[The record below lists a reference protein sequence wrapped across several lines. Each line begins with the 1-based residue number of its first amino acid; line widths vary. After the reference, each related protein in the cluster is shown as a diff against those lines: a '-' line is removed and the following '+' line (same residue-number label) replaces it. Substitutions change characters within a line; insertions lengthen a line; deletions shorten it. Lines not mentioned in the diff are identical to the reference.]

1 MKAVIVC
8 EAAGDGIFPLT
19 DSRPPALMPLAG
31 KGLAERLVNQFLDAG
46 ADEVVVAAGDRT
58 DMFRTRFESRDA
70 VSVVE
75 TDAGS
80 YGAAILEVNRSE
92 EFVCATG
99 DIYVSDGE
107 IRRVVERLR
116 DGEPSVLAEP
126 SERSQGFGFL
136 TLGEQDLLDSASRQ
150 SDETEP
156 LASTGIYGLH
166 PDFSRDIRACDGDL
180 TKALDAAADDTD
192 VHVEMVRGVYSRID
206 SPESMFEAG
215 REARRN
221 LTGHTSEDAS
231 IHDTAYVSDEA
242 VVREGA
248 KIGPNAAVL
257 GQSYV
262 GVETKIGAGA
272 VVEDS
277 SVHSGTQVLN
287 VDVRGSAV
295 WEDAVLDP
303 NTSVERSLIA
313 EESVVRSG
321 TSITQSF
328 IGPRSHIETNNS
340 IRGVKFVP
348 DARTDLSEISK

>member
-8 EAAGDGIFPLT
+8 DTVGDDIFPLT

-31 KGLAERLVNQFLDAG
+31 KALVERLVDQFLDAG
-46 ADEVVVAAGDRT
+46 IDEVVVAAGDRT
-58 DMFRTRFESRDA
+58 DMFRTKFESWDA
-70 VSVVE
+70 ASIVE
-75 TDAGS
+75 TDADS
-80 YGAAILEVNRSE
+80 YGAALLEIDPSK

-107 IRRVVERLR
+107 IRKVVEHLR
-116 DGEPSVLAEP
+116 DGEKSVLAEP

-136 TLGEQDLLDSASRQ
+136 TLGEQDLLASASRQ
-150 SDETEP
+150 TDETEP

-166 PDFSRDIRACDGDL
+166 PDFPRDTRACDGDL
-180 TKALDAAADDTD
+180 AKALDAAADDTD

-206 SPESMFEAG
+206 SPEGMFEAG

-221 LTGHTSEDAS
+221 LTGHISEDAS
-231 IHDTAYVSDEA
+231 VHDTAYVSDEA
-242 VVREGA
+242 VVQEGA
-248 KIGPNAAVL
+248 EIGPNAAVL
-257 GQSYV
+257 GQSY
-262 GVETKIGAGA
+262 IGAETEIGTGA
-272 VVEDS
+272 VVENS
-277 SVHSGTQVLN
+277 SVHSGAQVLN
-287 VDVRGSAV
+287 ADVRGSAV
-295 WEDAVLDP
+295 WEDTVLDP

-328 IGPRSHIETNNS
+328 IGPRSHIEINNS

>member
-8 EAAGDGIFPLT
+8 ETAGDGIFPLA

-31 KGLAERLVNQFLDAG
+31 KALAERLVDQFLDAG
-46 ADEVVVAAGDRT
+46 ADEVVVATGDRP
-58 DMFRTRFESRDA
+58 DMFRTKFESRDA
-70 VSVVE
+70 VSVAE
-75 TDAGS
+75 TDADS
-80 YGAAILEVNRSE
+80 YGAALLEVDSSE

-116 DGEPSVLAEP
+116 EGEALVLAEP
-126 SERSQGFGFL
+126 SERDRGFGFL
-136 TLGEQDLLDSASRQ
+136 TLGEREFLGSASRQ
-150 SDETEP
+150 TDETEP
-156 LASTGIYGLH
+156 LVSSGVYGLK
-166 PDFSRDIRACDGDL
+166 PSFLREIEACDGDL
-180 TKALDAAADDTD
+180 TEALDAAADDSD
-192 VHVEMVRGVYSRID
+192 IHVEMVRGVYSRID
-206 SPESMFEAG
+206 SSESMFEAG

-231 IHDTAYVSDEA
+231 VHDTAYVSEEA

-248 KIGPNAAVL
+248 EVGPNAAVL
-257 GQSYV
+257 GQSYIGV
-262 GVETKIGAGA
+262 GTEIGAGA

-277 SVHSGTQVLN
+277 SVHSGAQVLN
-287 VDVRGSAV
+287 ADVRGSAV

-328 IGPRSHIETNNS
+328 IGPRSHIEVNNS